1 MSRSYRVGLI
11 ILGVLSLAD
20 LASPLITDGQH
31 PPMFIALIGS
41 AFGVISIVLAIL
53 AWRGRSA
60 AAIALVGV
68 RLLSALTAVPAFT
81 TPGVPTGPM
90 VLAGVFIALTL
101 AGARTVLAGFRRP
114 AAVRAR

>member
-11 ILGVLSLAD
+11 ILCVLSVAD

-41 AFGVISIVLAIL
+41 AFGVISIVLSIL

-60 AAIALVGV
+60 AAITLVVV
-68 RLLSALTAVPAFT
+68 RLLSALTAVPAFAV
-81 TPGVPTGPM
+81 PGVPTGPM
-90 VLAGVFIALTL
+90 IIAGVFIALTL
-101 AGARTVLAGFRRP
+101 TGVIAVLSGSRRP
-114 AAVRAR
+114 ATVGAR

>member
-11 ILGVLSLAD
+11 VLGVLSLAD

-41 AFGVISIVLAIL
+41 ALGLISIVLSIL
-53 AWRGRSA
+53 AWRGRPA
-60 AAIALVGV
+60 AAIALIAI

-81 TPGVPTGPM
+81 TPGVPTVPM
-90 VLAGVFIALTL
+90 ILAGVFIALTL
-101 AGARTVLAGFRRP
+101 GGVVAVLSGFRRVAP
-114 AAVRAR
+114 ASAR

>member
-1 MSRSYRVGLI
+1 MSRWYRLGLI
-11 ILGVLSLAD
+11 ILGVLSVAD

-31 PPMFIALIGS
+31 PPMFIAVIGS
-41 AFGVISIVLAIL
+41 AFGVISIVLTIL

-60 AAIALVGV
+60 AAIALVAV

-81 TPGVPTGPM
+81 TPGVPTDPI

-101 AGARTVLAGFRRP
+101 TGVVAVLSGFRRP
-114 AAVRAR
+114 AAASAR

>member
-11 ILGVLSLAD
+11 ILGVLSVAD

-41 AFGVISIVLAIL
+41 AFGVISIVLSIL
-53 AWRGRSA
+53 AWRGRPA
-60 AAIALVGV
+60 AAIALVAV

-81 TPGVPTGPM
+81 VPGVPSVPM

-101 AGARTVLAGFRRP
+101 AGVIAVLSGFRRV
-114 AAVRAR
+114 AAASAR

>member
-11 ILGVLSLAD
+11 ILGVLSVAD

-41 AFGVISIVLAIL
+41 AFGVISIVLSIL
-53 AWRGRSA
+53 AWRGRQA
-60 AAIALVGV
+60 AAVALIAV

-81 TPGVPTGPM
+81 TPGVPTVPM
-90 VLAGVFIALTL
+90 ILAGVFIALTL
-101 AGARTVLAGFRRP
+101 AGVVSVLSGFRRV
-114 AAVRAR
+114 AAASAR